1 MIVVTFQ
8 YPRKIKNII
17 LNPMGRFFE
26 YFDYLQG
33 VSVSLD
39 LSQEPTICQIIT
51 IVTNDRL

>member
-1 MIVVTFQ
+1 MNVVTFQ